1 MVRWLAKG
9 PGTELWLSKGP
20 DIQLWLANGPG
31 IQLWL
36 AKGLGI
42 HPDVPIVIGCSLD
55 QAHLAPGQLILLL
68 Q

>member
-1 MVRWLAKG
+1 MVRWLAKD
-9 PGTELWLSKGP
+9 PGTQLWLSKGP
-20 DIQLWLANGPG
+20 DIQLWV
-31 IQLWL
+31 
-36 AKGLGI
+36 AKGPGI

>member
-1 MVRWLAKG
+1 MVRWLAKD
-9 PGTELWLSKGP
+9 PGTQLWLSKGP
-20 DIQLWLANGPG
+20 A

-36 AKGLGI
+36 AKGPGI